1 TNNSVVYAN
10 IVNNNIIDHIHQRH
24 GAINL
29 DVNINYACMGNS
41 WKSTKIPI
49 KIHKQFIESIKKNE
63 LYRWKFDRW
72 ELNNYERVSINA
84 ICWKGGDMNN
94 FKGII
99 KNGKIINNSEEEW
112 ISVIYPKSSKTPAVI
127 CGNALCAHAGFYTQR
142 NEELEI
148 LIQEYEKYV

>member
-1 TNNSVVYAN
+1 
-10 IVNNNIIDHIHQRH
+10 
-24 GAINL
+24 
-29 DVNINYACMGNS
+29 MGNS
-41 WKSTKIPI
+41 WKSKEILI

-72 ELNNYERVSINA
+72 ILNYYERVSINA

-94 FKGII
+94 FKGITDFD
-99 KNGKIINNSEEEW
+99 EEHW
-112 ISVIYPKSSKTPAVI
+112 ISETYPESSKTPSVI

-142 NEELEI
+142 SEELEI